1 MHQNQTLVKM
11 YLPNLSFP
19 RIRFSAFLF
28 AAVAGLTFLAFEAFA
43 QSDVSIG
50 QYYRFNLQRQT
61 DNADAYIFHNAKV
74 DAAASAVF
82 RWETTHPTFGSR
94 GIIFSYYNGIEFFA
108 DAIPTTAGS
117 SFTPTPRFVIRNDGN
132 VGIGTSLPSEKLSIQ
147 GTGSV
152 GAEIVTDGTATSRPV
167 LGFFRG
173 AGFWHIGMNMDNDNT
188 DNFHFRYNGSTYP
201 FTIKASSGYV
211 GIGTRDPRARL
222 HIVDG
227 DLLLQNETSGYPI
240 LWLKDVPGV
249 TTLRVDYNS
258 ILGAGSK
265 LIIRSD
271 ETHPI
276 VLNDVGGNVGIGTTT
291 PNEKLT
297 VNGTIYGKEVKVDL
311 SVPGPDYVF
320 RKDYDLPSLED
331 VKAHIQNFNRLP
343 EVPSAQE
350 MAANGIQLAEM
361 NMLLLKKIEELT
373 LYVIEL
379 ERENQRQDSLIQY
392 LQINSK

>member
-1 MHQNQTLVKM
+1 MMKKS
-11 YLPNLSFP
+11 LPFLLMSLSTH
-19 RIRFSAFLF
+19 IAFSQWQQQ
-28 AAVAGLTFLAFEAFA
+28 G
-43 QSDVSIG
+43 DG
-50 QYYRFNLQRQT
+50 
-61 DNADAYIFHNAKV
+61 D
-74 DAAASAVF
+74 
-82 RWETTHPTFGSR
+82 R
-94 GIIFSYYNGIEFFA
+94 GRMQYYNGDGNLGFSIRTNTGGGWAWQFVDVANNCYFHVQY
-108 DAIPTTAGS
+108 PT
-117 SFTPTPRFVIRNDGN
+117 GN
-132 VGIGTSLPSEKLSIQ
+132 VGIGTSSPTEKLDIR

-152 GAEIVTDGTATSRPV
+152 GAEIVTDGSATSRPV

-173 AGFWHIGMNMDNDNT
+173 AGFWHIGMNMDNDDT

-227 DLLLQNETSGYPI
+227 DLLLQNETSGYPT

-258 ILGAGSK
+258 ILGTGSK

-271 ETHPI
+271 EAHPI

-320 RKDYDLPSLED
+320 AKDYNLPSLED
-331 VKAHIQNFNRLP
+331 VKAHIQEFNRLP
-343 EVPSAQE
+343 EVPSAEE
-350 MAANGIQLAEM
+350 MATNGIQLAEM

-373 LYVIEL
+373 LYVL
-379 ERENQRQDSLIQY
+379 QLQTENKRQDQLIRE
-392 LQINSK
+392 LQNK